1 MSSLASARAATA
13 WSAALPRAA
22 LRTSADRRLGFTLGL
37 ALAGYALLTGGGSE
51 LTGNTWGEIILIAVG
66 AAALV
71 GVLAYGVAGPVWGT
85 ITFAL
90 FAALAALTA
99 VSIAWSVQPDNSWI
113 EANRTLSYLAAF
125 GAALALA
132 RLAPERWPAI
142 VGAIALA
149 ATAISAY
156 ALLTKVFPAALY
168 ATDPVGRISAP
179 FGYWNASGLIAGLG
193 LPACLWMGAQRE
205 RAPALRGLAV
215 PAVSILVAVLVMSY
229 SRSAVIAA
237 VVGLACWFAVV
248 PMRLRALA
256 VLALGGIGAALI
268 SAWALSTHAFT
279 HDSSTLSVRAEA
291 GHGLGLVLVLVLVA
305 ITAVG
310 YAGVFALDRHPL
322 SARARRT
329 LQLGL
334 VVLAAL
340 VPVAGV
346 AALATSSRGL
356 TGEVSHIWSSATSTS
371 GGTTDTPGRLVTLGN
386 SRPRYW
392 HEGITVADHALVKG
406 VGAAGYGTARTRY
419 TTDRLVAAHAH
430 SYEIETLADFGL
442 IGVAVTLGLFLAWAL
457 ATARAVGFRRR
468 GDPPAA
474 ALGAERNGLLT
485 LLAIV
490 VMFGVHSSIDWTWFV
505 PGTAVP
511 ALICAGWLAG
521 RGPLEASVGRRP
533 QPRSLIRSPA
543 LGGAAL
549 AIATIALLAGWVVWQ
564 PLRSTDADAAA
575 VNAFAQGNVTTA
587 LADVRSSTARD
598 PLAIQPLLDLS
609 AIDSAL
615 GRRAAARGALL
626 KVTRMQPENPQSWEA
641 LGDYELQRRQWSR
654 AFGALVTAHTLDL
667 GSASISH
674 SLAVAQSNL

>member
-1 MSSLASARAATA
+1 M
-13 WSAALPRAA
+13 
-22 LRTSADRRLGFTLGL
+22 RTSADRTLGFTLGL

-71 GVLAYGVAGPVWGT
+71 GVLAYGAAGRAWGG

-149 ATAISAY
+149 ATTISAC

-168 ATDPVGRISAP
+168 STDPVGRISAP

-193 LPACLWMGAQRE
+193 LPACLWLGAQRE

-215 PAVSILVAVLVMSY
+215 PAVSVLLTVLVMSY

-237 VVGLACWFAVV
+237 VVGLAFWFAVV
-248 PMRLRALA
+248 PLRVRALA
-256 VLALGGIGAALI
+256 VLALGAVGAALI
-268 SAWALSTHAFT
+268 SAWALSMHAFT
-279 HDSSTLSVRAEA
+279 HDLTTLGSRAEA
-291 GHGLGLVLVLVLVA
+291 GHGLGLVLVLVLVP
-305 ITAVG
+305 ITALG
-310 YAGVFALDRHPL
+310 YAGVFALDRHPPTPRGR
-322 SARARRT
+322 RAVR
-329 LQLGL
+329 LGL

-346 AALATSSRGL
+346 AVLASSSRGL
-356 TGEVSHIWSSATSTS
+356 TGEVSHIWSSLTSTS
-371 GGTTDTPGRLVTLGN
+371 GGTNDAPGRLVTLGN

-392 HEGITVADHALVKG
+392 REGITVADHALLKG

-430 SYEIETLADFGL
+430 SYEIETFADFGL
-442 IGVAVTLGLFLAWAL
+442 IGLAVTLGLFVAWAL

-474 ALGAERNGLLT
+474 GLRAERTGLLT

-543 LGGAAL
+543 IGGAAL

-564 PLRSTDADAAA
+564 PLRSADADAAA

-609 AIDSAL
+609 AIESAL
-615 GRRAAARGALL
+615 GRGAAARGALL
-626 KVTRMQPENPQSWEA
+626 KVTRMQPDNPQSWEA

-654 AFGALVTAHTLDL
+654 AFAPLVTAHTLDL

-674 SLAVAQSNL
+674 SLAVAQGHLPG